1 MEEIRRTKGK
11 VLNRDQIKY
20 IAVILMALNHI
31 ANIFLKEGTVPFLLL
46 RNLGYFTA
54 PVMCYF
60 LVEGYYYTHSRKQ
73 YGQRLLLFA
82 LLSQIPF
89 QIAFGE
95 GQSWRLVRG
104 NMILTLFICFL
115 ILVCLD
121 ERHVPPAAALIF
133 LTAFCDWGMSAP
145 LMVILFR
152 NSRMNQKKRMRDF
165 FIVSLVLFEEGYM
178 EAAGTVGIR
187 ILYAFWECSA
197 VLLAG
202 IVLIYLYNGEK
213 GPCGSGFNRW
223 FFYIFYPAHLL
234 LLGVM
239 RLTMLT

>member
-1 MEEIRRTKGK
+1 M
-11 VLNRDQIKY
+11 LNRDQIKY

-31 ANIFLKEGTVPFLLL
+31 ASIFLKEGTVAFLLL

-115 ILVCLD
+115 ILVCLN
-121 ERHVPPAAALIF
+121 ERHVLPAAALIF

-152 NSRMNQKKRMRDF
+152 NSRMNQKKR
-165 FIVSLVLFEEGYM
+165 EGFLHC
-178 EAAGTVGIR
+178 VI
-187 ILYAFWECSA
+187 
-197 VLLAG
+197 G
-202 IVLIYLYNGEK
+202 IV
-213 GPCGSGFNRW
+213 
-223 FFYIFYPAHLL
+223 
-234 LLGVM
+234 
-239 RLTMLT
+239 

>member
-31 ANIFLKEGTVPFLLL
+31 ANIFLKEGTVPFFLL

-89 QIAFGE
+89 QIALGE

-121 ERHVPPAAALIF
+121 ERHVLPAAALIF
-133 LTAFCDWGMSAP
+133 LTAFCDWG
-145 LMVILFR
+145 
-152 NSRMNQKKRMRDF
+152 MNQKKRMRDF

-202 IVLIYLYNGEK
+202 LVIVYLYNGEK
-213 GPCGSGFNRW
+213 GSSGSGFSRW

-239 RLTMLT
+239 RLTMLA

>member
-1 MEEIRRTKGK
+1 
-11 VLNRDQIKY
+11 
-20 IAVILMALNHI
+20 
-31 ANIFLKEGTVPFLLL
+31 
-46 RNLGYFTA
+46 
-54 PVMCYF
+54 
-60 LVEGYYYTHSRKQ
+60 
-73 YGQRLLLFA
+73 
-82 LLSQIPF
+82 
-89 QIAFGE
+89 
-95 GQSWRLVRG
+95 
-104 NMILTLFICFL
+104 MILTLFICFL

-121 ERHVPPAAALIF
+121 ERHVLPAAVLIF
-133 LTAFCDWGMSAP
+133 LTAFCDWGMAAP

-187 ILYAFWECSA
+187 IIYAFWECSA

-202 IVLIYLYNGEK
+202 IVIVYLYNGEK
-213 GPCGSGFNRW
+213 GSFGSGFSRW

-239 RLTMLT
+239 RLTMLDLKS

>member
-31 ANIFLKEGTVPFLLL
+31 ASIFLKEGTVAFLLL

-89 QIAFGE
+89 QISFGE

-121 ERHVPPAAALIF
+121 ERHVLPAAALIF
-133 LTAFCDWGMSAP
+133 LTAFCDWGMAAP

-165 FIVSLVLFEEGYM
+165 FIASLVLFEEEYM
-178 EAAGTVGIR
+178 EAAGAAGIR

-202 IVLIYLYNGEK
+202 IVIVYLYNGKK
-213 GPCGSGFNRW
+213 GSCGSGFNRW

-239 RLTMLT
+239 RLIMLV